1 MRRSRNAPMCNTSA
15 AMLVLSS
22 LIQRCSTPGRLPGS
36 LCVRSNYGDVAAT
49 LPPGTRNRC
58 ISGDTPTI
66 AEFMRSMCALLLS
79 RGSFGSSVDTLSP
92 RFALQH
98 VQQAAVLFRAQKCMT
113 AVPERRSGKPTVKLT
128 RSHTP
133 KFARRMRARRHKSY
147 PKQCSQGIRP
157 ARRRFK
163 VRQYLQEFV

>member
-36 LCVRSNYGDVAAT
+36 LCVRS
-49 LPPGTRNRC
+49 
-58 ISGDTPTI
+58 TI